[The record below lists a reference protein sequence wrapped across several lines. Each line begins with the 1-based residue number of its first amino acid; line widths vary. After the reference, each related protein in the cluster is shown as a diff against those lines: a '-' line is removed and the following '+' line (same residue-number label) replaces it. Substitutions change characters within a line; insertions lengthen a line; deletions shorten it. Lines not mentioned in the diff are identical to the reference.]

1 MELRSHKKKK
11 TKKGFAQEPDQNQL
25 AKSWKPDIIETPS
38 SPQHQPSF
46 QMPVCTKYKMRINI
60 YPTPHL
66 IRLHKIM
73 IRILSQASFVFIS
86 CLRLSIFYQVC
97 ISLTNLHTVA
107 GFLHQLLLKKIF
119 HCFCKPQQPKNWS
132 MVPAKAWTKQEKYKG
147 ARSRTI
153 ATIRTKNTRGI
164 VMLDTFIKP
173 TSSRQQP

>member
-1 MELRSHKKKK
+1 MELRSHKKN
-11 TKKGFAQEPDQNQL
+11 KKGICPGTGP
-25 AKSWKPDIIETPS
+25 KSTSKIVKSDIIETPT

-107 GFLHQLLLKKIF
+107 GFLHQLLLKKKISLF
-119 HCFCKPQQPKNWS
+119 
-132 MVPAKAWTKQEKYKG
+132 
-147 ARSRTI
+147 
-153 ATIRTKNTRGI
+153 
-164 VMLDTFIKP
+164 L
-173 TSSRQQP
+173 